1 MKRIMMEK
9 YGFQRSAAD
18 DFSDDGNRFICYSVF
33 NGQVRVSKLVRDGEA
48 YIAGRIDD
56 CALPYEVYSKL
67 PHYKNM
73 DALNGVS
80 VSTLTDKDLEDFYA
94 ACVEY
99 AREYNKA
106 KTTIIYPTYDA
117 LLEKATRDAEKAVN
131 EYLEVKNKIDPDQL
145 LLLSEYKLK
154 SFKNYYISLKKRA
167 DTGVDKNYIASILN
181 TAYSFTYLERVS
193 TAPSYEYTNCIK
205 ILAGE

>member
-1 MKRIMMEK
+1 MSNDMM
-9 YGFQRSAAD
+9 D
-18 DFSDDGNRFICYSVF
+18 
-33 NGQVRVSKLVRDGEA
+33 
-48 YIAGRIDD
+48 
-56 CALPYEVYSKL
+56 
-67 PHYKNM
+67 
-73 DALNGVS
+73 
-80 VSTLTDKDLEDFYA
+80 
-94 ACVEY
+94 
-99 AREYNKA
+99 
-106 KTTIIYPTYDA
+106 
-117 LLEKATRDAEKAVN
+117 N
-131 EYLEVKNKIDPDQL
+131 ELYCSFCGKHQDEVKNKIDPDQL